1 MIDLTPLEVRKKKGD
16 FRRTMRGYDPELV
29 DDFLDLVADRLEQL
43 VRDNLTL
50 QDRVARQDDQVKDY
64 RDRERALTEALV
76 SAQEMREEV
85 RRQAAREAE
94 LATRS
99 AHQEAEQLRTQAEEE
114 VRRLRSS
121 AQTEASQVLASL
133 RDERQREEEAVR
145 RLRARQQEFLSS
157 YRVFLEQELA
167 ELAAVARA
175 AGASEKAAN
184 AREAR
189 SGADA
194 GVQSGKR
201 GGSAANPTAGPGGR
215 SASAGTA
222 SAPQNATQPKPSP
235 AQPEEEP
242 FEPEPFVD
250 DDADAVVEAWDA
262 ESAQPQVGAAPGTA
276 DRTDVAGGTDAEAR
290 LYDAIGDDAD
300 GDGIPGPI
308 GLTEDEPWNAAP
320 EYSLSE
326 LEVVGGENPAD
337 GIDLGDDDEE
347 DEETTRLLRNAAA
360 AGYRLDNEPVEELL
374 LDDTA
379 AAESDEPAPKDDGWL
394 PNLLEDDK

>member
-76 SAQEMREEV
+76 SAQERREEV

-194 GVQSGKR
+194 QSGKR
-201 GGSAANPTAGPGGR
+201 AGSAANPTAGPGGR
-215 SASAGTA
+215 GAPAGTA
-222 SAPQNATQPKPSP
+222 SAPQSAP
-235 AQPEEEP
+235 APVQSEEEP

-262 ESAQPQVGAAPGTA
+262 ESAQPQDGAGPGSA
-276 DRTDVAGGTDAEAR
+276 DRTEVVGGTGAEAR

-374 LDDTA
+374 LDDTD